1 MVLRKLAWIAAL
13 AAVGCGSS
21 TPEAQRLPPAPAEL
35 EPAPSSTGEHAAAPA
50 PDALDT
56 TREGPAASA
65 PGEPA
70 QPGQPCGALD
80 CRRFETP
87 REAFRYLLASE
98 PLVLGI
104 GEAHALAGA
113 PEVSSSAR
121 RFSDELLAELEGR
134 ASHLIV
140 ELLAPNP
147 SCQQATREVE
157 QIQKPVTSQQSA
169 QNQNDY
175 VALGH
180 RARGL
185 GIEPFVL
192 SPTCDELSAISQAGA
207 SAIDRTLTTI
217 ADVTRRM
224 VLAALVKNARAHRER
239 MVLAYGGAL
248 HNDESPEA
256 ARAGWSYGPEL
267 SRATGGRYVALDLIV
282 REFIKDSD
290 VWRALPWYE
299 HFDPASDPQSAIVM
313 RTGPRSYVLFFPKS
327 GADAGDAR

>member
-1 MVLRKLAWIAAL
+1 ML
-13 AAVGCGSS
+13 
-21 TPEAQRLPPAPAEL
+21 
-35 EPAPSSTGEHAAAPA
+35 
-50 PDALDT
+50 DA
-56 TREGPAASA
+56 G
-65 PGEPA
+65 
-70 QPGQPCGALD
+70 
-80 CRRFETP
+80 
-87 REAFRYLLASE
+87 
-98 PLVLGI
+98 PLVVGI

-113 PEVSSSAR
+113 PEVMSSAR

-147 SCQQATREVE
+147 RCQQATREVE

-180 RARGL
+180 RARAL

-207 SAIDRTLTTI
+207 DAVDRTLTTI
-217 ADVTRRM
+217 AEVTERM
-224 VLAALVKNARAHRER
+224 VLAALVKNARAQRER
-239 MVLAYGGAL
+239 IVLAYGGAL
-248 HNDESPEA
+248 HNDESPDA
-256 ARAGWSYGPEL
+256 PRAGWSYGPEL
-267 SRATGGRYVALDLIV
+267 SRATRGRYIALDLIV

-299 HFDPASDPQSAIVM
+299 HFDPERDPDRAIVM
-313 RTGPRSYVLFFPKS
+313 RTGPRSYVLFFPRS
-327 GADAGDAR
+327 RTDAGAER